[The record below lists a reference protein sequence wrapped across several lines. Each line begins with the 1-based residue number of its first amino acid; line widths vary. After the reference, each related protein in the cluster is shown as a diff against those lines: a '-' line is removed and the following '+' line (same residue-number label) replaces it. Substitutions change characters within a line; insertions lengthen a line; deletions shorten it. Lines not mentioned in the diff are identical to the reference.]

1 VEKDGMAQDAEGS
14 RSGLGLP
21 AGEKDR
27 GSEPA
32 TVIVAADPIFFTSSA
47 CGTALVRPKPLT
59 SVFRT
64 LGSVDAKLPGR

>member
-1 VEKDGMAQDAEGS
+1 MAQDTD
-14 RSGLGLP
+14 RPQTGLELP
-21 AGEKDR
+21 AGEEKEDR
-27 GSEPA
+27 GSEPV

-47 CGTALVRPKPLT
+47 CGSALVRPKPLT